1 MTENL
6 AKWITQIVLQGAMD
20 NMKDGKAVV
29 SINGVTVLTITDN
42 GSGWDIHAD
51 E

>member
-1 MTENL
+1 MTEEL
-6 AKWITQIVLQGAMD
+6 AKWITQTIFQSVMD

-29 SINGVTVLTITDN
+29 NINGVTVLTITNN
-42 GSGWDIHAD
+42 GNGWDIHAD